1 MKKVMA
7 LYISIFIVLGFI
19 YISLV
24 QMFIDFDHIINN
36 PFSRLIVIAG
46 LALITW
52 TLNYVLIKREINTL
66 KGESEDLKF
75 KNIMN
80 SLYIESTRT
89 TNRHDF
95 YQLILLKTLEAIP
108 YADKGS
114 ILRRSDSDKMLFE
127 ASSGHDIEI
136 LKQVQL
142 NLEETFLYVKTE
154 GELNRTTIIDDFMN
168 VNEEHIDAD
177 RQETLDGFISDMK
190 TVMSTPIW
198 VDGRL
203 WGMINIDSFTPKAF
217 DQEAINS
224 AEIFAGEIAKTI
236 NLFDV
241 LERNNYLLQYDVLT
255 DIFNRD
261 YFNKK
266 TKETIETLAA
276 IDQQAIGVMVSIDL
290 DKFKSINDHYGHMSG
305 DKYLITFAN
314 GIKKFVDST
323 IIFARY
329 GGDEFM
335 MFFTERSIAEV
346 EAIMEKIQEHF
357 EKNKIEL
364 LEDKL
369 VINFSYGLAQYPDEG
384 IEAKS
389 LYKLSDERM
398 YKNKNIKL
406 SRDSNQ

>member
-1 MKKVMA
+1 MKKTMA
-7 LYISIFIVLGFI
+7 LYISIFVVIGFI
-19 YISLV
+19 YVSFV
-24 QMFIDFDHIINN
+24 QMFFGIENVVSN
-36 PFSRLIVIAG
+36 PFTRLFIILG

-52 TLNYVLIKREINTL
+52 TLNYMLIKREINTL

-80 SLYIESTRT
+80 SLYIESTTT

-114 ILRRSDSDKMLFE
+114 ILRRSDNNKMLFE
-127 ASSGHDIEI
+127 ASSGHDIEV

-142 NLEETFLYVKTE
+142 SLKETFLYLKTD
-154 GELNRTTIIDDFMN
+154 GKLNKTMIIDDFIN
-168 VNEEHIDAD
+168 VNEQHIDSD

-198 VDGRL
+198 VNDTL

-217 DQEAINS
+217 DQESINS
-224 AEIFAGEIAKTI
+224 AEIFAAEIAKTI

-241 LERNNYLLQYDVLT
+241 LERNNYLLRYDVLT
-255 DIFNRD
+255 DVFNRD
-261 YFNKK
+261 YFNEI
-266 TKETIETLAA
+266 TKETIETLSA
-276 IDQQAIGVMVSIDL
+276 IDDKALGVMVSIDL

-305 DKYLITFAN
+305 DKYLITFAR
-314 GIKKFVDST
+314 GIKGFVDSS

-335 MFFTERSIAEV
+335 MFFSDRNIAEV
-346 EAIMEKIQEHF
+346 KEVMH
-357 EKNKIEL
+357 KIEVYFDNNRIHL
-364 LEDKL
+364 GSDEL
-369 VINFSYGLAQYPDEG
+369 VIKFSYGLAQYPDDG
-384 IEAKS
+384 SEAKA
-389 LYKLSDERM
+389 LYKISDERM
-398 YKNKNIKL
+398 YDNKNIKL
-406 SRDSNQ
+406 STKN